1 MIVYAECEF
10 IIPTAHSLK
19 EKRAVLER
27 MKVRTKQR
35 YNIAIS
41 EIDHQNVWQRTRL
54 ALVTVASN
62 QAAADKEMDRAI
74 EHLESNPEWQ
84 ILEISREY
92 L

>member
-1 MIVYAECEF
+1 MIVSAYCEF

-27 MKVRTKQR
+27 MKVRTRQR
-35 YNIAIS
+35 YNIAIA
-41 EIDHQNVWQRTRL
+41 EVDHQNVWQRTAL
-54 ALVTVASN
+54 ELVTVASSRL
-62 QAAADKEMDRAI
+62 AADKELDRAI

-84 ILEISREY
+84 LLEINREY